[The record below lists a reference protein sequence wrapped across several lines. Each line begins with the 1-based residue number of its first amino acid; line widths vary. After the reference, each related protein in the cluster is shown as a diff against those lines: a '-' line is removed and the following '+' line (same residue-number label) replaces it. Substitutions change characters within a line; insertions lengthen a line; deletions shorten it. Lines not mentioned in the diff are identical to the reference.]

1 MIRSDR
7 YLFLKYGSY
16 ALLLLGLF
24 LLQSSRG
31 TAVFLWGAAPNML
44 PFFVAAVALLD
55 GPYAGGT
62 FGFAAGVLA
71 TLNVAGI
78 EGFSSLYYS
87 LFGVLF
93 GMFGAYFLRNI
104 LFSALGGGILCMVVE
119 AFFRYLFHDL
129 LFYGMGLGQAV
140 SALGLQLVLTLP
152 VGAVCYLLLRA
163 IHRRFAEDSL

>member
-16 ALLLLGLF
+16 ALLMLGLF
-24 LLQSSRG
+24 VLQSARG
-31 TAVFLWGAAPNML
+31 TAIHLWGAAPNML

-55 GPYAGGT
+55 GPYAGGA
-62 FGFAAGVLA
+62 FGFAAGVLN

-78 EGFSSLYYS
+78 EGFSSLHLA

-93 GMFGAYFLRNI
+93 GLFGAYFLRNI
-104 LFSALGGGILCMVVE
+104 LFSALAGGILCMLVE

-129 LFYGMGLGQAV
+129 LFYGMSLGR
-140 SALGLQLVLTLP
+140 ALAAFGLQLVLSLP
-152 VGAVCYLLLRA
+152 VGALCYFLLRA
-163 IHRRFAEDSL
+163 IWRRFAEDSL